1 MPHFNELMRN
11 NVSIEVIDL
20 LHQREAEFIRVWK
33 CEQQIREMLPDFPI
47 PPPPDDLPSR
57 QKRVKSAAKKT
68 PSPEDAPAS
77 KASQAIR
84 KLVPGEEN
92 AYRLV
97 FLYNNEQQSSFQQDR
112 ELVRTLVNVKTADF
126 VILSVETVSFQD
138 AEHWTSI
145 EMLYQS

>member
-1 MPHFNELMRN
+1 MRN

-20 LHQREAEFIRVWK
+20 LHQREVEFIRVWE
-33 CEQQIREMLPDFPI
+33 CEQKIKEMLPDFPI
-47 PPPPDDLPSR
+47 PPPPDLPSR
-57 QKRVKSAAKKT
+57 QKRVKPAKKAP
-68 PSPEDAPAS
+68 PSEEAPAS

>member
-1 MPHFNELMRN
+1 MRN

-20 LHQREAEFIRVWK
+20 LHQREAEFIRVWE
-33 CEQQIREMLPDFPI
+33 CEQKIKEMLPDFPI
-47 PPPPDDLPSR
+47 PPPPDLPSR
-57 QKRVKSAAKKT
+57 QKRVKPSAKKPPQSEET
-68 PSPEDAPAS
+68 PAS

-112 ELVRTLVNVKTADF
+112 ELVRTLVNVKTTDF
-126 VILSVETVSFQD
+126 TILSVETVSFQD
-138 AEHWTSI
+138 AEHWTTI
-145 EMLYQS
+145 ETLYQA

>member
-1 MPHFNELMRN
+1 MRN

-20 LHQREAEFIRVWK
+20 LHQREAEFIRVWE
-33 CEQQIREMLPDFPI
+33 CEQKIKEMLPDFPI
-47 PPPPDDLPSR
+47 PPPPDLPSR
-57 QKRVKSAAKKT
+57 QKRVKPAKKAPQT
-68 PSPEDAPAS
+68 EEAPAS

-126 VILSVETVSFQD
+126 LILSVETVSFQD
-138 AEHWTSI
+138 AEHWKSI
-145 EMLYQS
+145 ETLYKS

>member
-1 MPHFNELMRN
+1 MRN

-20 LHQREAEFIRVWK
+20 LHQREVEFIRVWE
-33 CEQQIREMLPDFPI
+33 CEQKIKEMLPDFPI
-47 PPPPDDLPSR
+47 PPPPDLPSR
-57 QKRVKSAAKKT
+57 QKRVKPAKKALQ
-68 PSPEDAPAS
+68 SEEAPAS

-84 KLVPGEEN
+84 KLVPGVEN

-138 AEHWTSI
+138 AEHWKSI
-145 EMLYQS
+145 ETLYQS